1 VGLKEVPSFKLAPD
15 TTLTPPRA
23 QYGATRS
30 KPEMKKP
37 LIYAEF
43 AILCKALQRIIITRN
58 EQVSGSS
65 PLVGSPGIGIGKQNT
80 TQESKSLDRSRESL
94 TLV

>member
-1 VGLKEVPSFKLAPD
+1 MHESEGGCEGVGD
-15 TTLTPPRA
+15 TTLTPPRT
-23 QYGATRS
+23 QYGATRG
-30 KPEMKKP
+30 KPLKGKP

-65 PLVGSPGIGIGKQNT
+65 PLVGSLVFWDL
-80 TQESKSLDRSRESL
+80 QEKREGVLGSGVL
-94 TLV
+94 YHPL